1 MAGTYWLTV
10 LPETARLE
18 EGIERAAKRAER
30 KMRFRPSIDTSGMA
44 RDGERAGREFQ
55 SGFEKS
61 GAGRVGRS
69 LRVDGA
75 REAGRKAGNE
85 FNEGLAAARVGAGLN
100 GHVQR
105 EMSRGS
111 ATRIGHTY
119 GAALGDA
126 VNDGFGS
133 RIKRLG
139 GTMLAATAGMVGG
152 LRAVSGAAGTVVR
165 HVGTAATVMMWA
177 SRAARMMGLSML
189 AGATALRAVAGTG
202 LVKLAGGLKLV
213 AALANRV
220 ATEIARVS
228 AMVVVLMAVARVMGG
243 MMRAARMAGV
253 AVVALSAALGLAAA
267 ASSTLSNFI
276 SGPLVNGLLLAGQAA
291 GIAAA
296 AIAGIVGPAVAVAKI
311 GFKGLA
317 DGAKT
322 FNEQFKDADT
332 ALSTM
337 VGQRMGPLLTAFRN
351 LRVEIVSTFSGALTP
366 AFSNLGGLLDRL
378 RPSLTGLSGTLGNI
392 GTQVSQSLASP
403 ATTAAFQTMIAES
416 NKVFASLAAGE
427 NGLGSATSGLV
438 QFMATAAQTFSNN
451 GLGINEFLLSVGE
464 KLRNF
469 SADDMRA
476 VFDTIA
482 EAFRNV
488 TSVAG
493 PLLETFRG
501 LGERAATGLAPGFRA
516 IGEAIQQAM
525 PGLMAIADKLMPA
538 LGQTLEN
545 VAPLLPAL
553 VEAFTPWGTVLSI
566 IAPHLG
572 TIVAAL
578 GPFAPLL
585 LGAALAAKAIGAAM
599 VVTNAAM
606 GAFSIAQGVAAY
618 ATGAG
623 TAALAGNTI
632 ALTAYRTAAVVA
644 AVASRALG
652 AAIAVATG
660 PIGLIIAAVVAV
672 GVALWAFFTKTETG
686 RRMWAAI
693 WGGIKAATKAVVDW
707 VMNTA
712 VPWLKSA
719 WENIAAGAMWLWRN
733 GIEPVFNGVRDV
745 IGAVVGW
752 IMNTAVP
759 WVQQAWQNF
768 TVGLSVII
776 DRAREVWQNVKD
788 GFNSLVEFVKGL
800 PGRIGAATAGLWNG
814 LKDTFRSALNWII
827 QAWNNFRIEAKIPDS
842 VPGIGG
848 KGFTIDTPD
857 IPMLATGGQPG
868 RAPTGRKLSGP
879 GTTTSDDILA
889 RLSRSEFVVNA
900 ASTAANLPMLMAIN
914 SAKGRVDWSRY
925 FNVPAFAGGTTGGL
939 QPGAAQ
945 LRDIIRD
952 KFGVKDIGGY
962 RAEDGYGE
970 HSTGRALDVMVGDN
984 AALGTSIKDFA
995 IANAK
1000 KIGLK
1005 WVIWQQAMWYPDG
1018 SSQPM
1023 EDRGSPT
1030 QNHMDHPHIFLDE
1043 TANQGLG
1050 GDLTFPGGTASAI
1063 GTSAGGG
1070 VQTAGSSSAFSSA
1083 ADAKAG
1089 GVVPVWVENFPSGI
1103 GSSTGG
1109 GTDKTTTNISLG
1121 GDTTGVGGGA
1131 AAPAGAAT
1139 TESTLGTLT
1148 SSSSKEDV
1156 AKAIV
1161 TESLKRGYSKDDA
1174 TAFVSTALQESGLD
1188 NNAVGG
1194 GGAWRG
1200 IYQQDTSY
1208 AGRDDPNKNIG
1219 AFLDRM
1225 DEKRKADP
1233 NSDIWK
1239 RIFWL
1244 QQAPGMA
1251 SADAA
1256 YQSGRQ
1262 GYLGEIQSQRTKAEG
1277 LVGNVATAAPAAAVG
1292 AATSPSITTAGRRA
1306 ASEAELSSAG
1316 NKVTSAAR
1324 SKKNADQ
1331 AVDDRQF
1338 GLTSAQA
1345 ALAEAK
1351 ANPKTK
1357 ARALEAAE
1365 RRVMVAQR
1373 ELADAKERQA
1383 DAAGKLADADK
1394 AAADLKANGKAVKA
1408 TGASSGTA
1416 EPAAAGGGLNG
1427 ADFGKTFVSGMLETI
1442 GLDGSVFSNPFEW
1455 PTIKSLMAG
1464 VNILGGIMQG
1474 GKGGNAPAA
1483 TGAAGGTS
1491 SAGGFAQ
1498 GVASGFGLDNFLK
1511 PLGGNP
1517 VGAATNTA
1525 NQPFTAES
1533 GSPKLAAGEFN
1544 PATAG
1549 GSTVADSAAAALT
1562 AFVPAAA
1569 PQAQPQQQ
1577 GPVDNSTT
1585 INAPGQDANAIY
1597 SKIRTEQTAR
1607 TRTTVKK

>member
-10 LPETARLE
+10 LPETSRLE
-18 EGIERAAKRAER
+18 DGIERAAKRAER
-30 KMRFRPSIDTSGMA
+30 NLRFRPSIDTSEMG

-55 SGFEKS
+55 AGFEKS
-61 GAGRVGRS
+61 GAGRLGRS

-126 VNDGFGS
+126 VNSGFGS

-253 AVVALSAALGLAAA
+253 AVVALSAAMGLAAA
-267 ASSTLSNFI
+267 ASSTLSNFVT
-276 SGPLVNGLLLAGQAA
+276 GPLASGLLLAGQAA

-317 DGAKT
+317 DGAKS
-322 FNEQFKDADT
+322 FNEQFKDADE
-332 ALSTM
+332 ALAKM
-337 VGQRMGPLLTAFRN
+337 VGQRMGPLLTAFHG
-351 LRVEIVSTFSGALTP
+351 LRTEIVTTFSGALTP

-378 RPSLTGLSGTLGNI
+378 RPSLGGLGTTLGRI
-392 GTQVSQSLASP
+392 GTQVSQSLAGP
-403 ATTAAFQTMIAES
+403 YATAAFQTMIGES
-416 NKVFASLAAGE
+416 NKLFSSLAVGE
-427 NGLGSATSGLV
+427 NGLGGFTTGLLE
-438 QFMATAAQTFSNN
+438 FAATAAKTFSGK
-451 GLGINEFLLSVGE
+451 GLGINEFLLSLGE
-464 KLRNF
+464 KLSSF
-469 SADDMRA
+469 SADDMRG

-482 EAFRNV
+482 QAFRNV
-488 TSVAG
+488 ASVAG
-493 PLLETFRG
+493 PLLEAFRG
-501 LGERAATGLAPGFRA
+501 LGERAANGLAPGFRA
-516 IGEAIQQAM
+516 IGEAIQQSI
-525 PGLMAIADKLMPA
+525 PGLMSIADKLMPA

-545 VAPLLPAL
+545 VAPLLPSL
-553 VEAFTPWGTVLSI
+553 VDAFTPWGTVLAI
-566 IAPHLG
+566 VAPHLG

-585 LGAALAAKAIGAAM
+585 LGAALAVKAIGVAM

-652 AAIAVATG
+652 AAIAIATG

-719 WENIAAGAMWLWRN
+719 WDNIASGAIWLWHN
-733 GIEPVFNGVRDV
+733 VIEPVWSG
-745 IGAVVGW
+745 ISQAISAVVGW

-776 DRAREVWQNVKD
+776 DRAREVWQGVKD

-842 VPGIGG
+842 IPGIGG

-857 IPMLATGGQPG
+857 IPMLATGGMPG
-868 RAPTGRKLSGP
+868 RAPTGRRLSGP
-879 GTTTSDDILA
+879 GTTTSDDIFA
-889 RLSRSEFVVNA
+889 RLSRREYVVNA

-914 SAKGRVDWSRY
+914 SAKGQVDWSRY

-952 KFGVKDIGGY
+952 KFGVNDIGGY
-962 RAEDGYGE
+962 READGYNE
-970 HSTGRALDVMVGDN
+970 HSTGRALDVMTGQD

-1005 WVIWQQAMWYPDG
+1005 WAIWQQKMWYPDG
-1018 SSQPM
+1018 SSEAM

-1030 QNHMDHPHIFLDE
+1030 QNHMDHVHIFLDE

-1050 GDLTFPGGTASAI
+1050 GELSMPGGAATSIGGATAGGASA
-1063 GTSAGGG
+1063 AP
-1070 VQTAGSSSAFSSA
+1070 SSAFKSA
-1083 ADAKAG
+1083 AEAKAG

-1103 GSSTGG
+1103 GASTGG

-1121 GDTTGVGGGA
+1121 GDTTGVGSGA
-1131 AAPAGAAT
+1131 AAPAAAS

-1148 SSSSKEDV
+1148 GSSSKEDV

-1161 TESLKRGYSKDDA
+1161 TESLRRGYSKEEA

-1208 AGRDDPNKNIG
+1208 AGRDDPNKNIA

-1225 DEKRKADP
+1225 DEKKKADP

-1244 QQAPGMA
+1244 QQAPGM
-1251 SADAA
+1251 STADAA

-1262 GYLGEIQSQRTKAEG
+1262 GYLDEIKSQLSKAQG
-1277 LVGNVATAAPAAAVG
+1277 LVGNVGTTAAPAQVG
-1292 AATSPSITTAGRRA
+1292 AATAPAATT
-1306 ASEAELSSAG
+1306 SSATPAATTG
-1316 NKVTSAAR
+1316 QQDTKTETPTS
-1324 SKKNADQ
+1324 
-1331 AVDDRQF
+1331 
-1338 GLTSAQA
+1338 SAQ
-1345 ALAEAK
+1345 
-1351 ANPKTK
+1351 
-1357 ARALEAAE
+1357 
-1365 RRVMVAQR
+1365 
-1373 ELADAKERQA
+1373 
-1383 DAAGKLADADK
+1383 
-1394 AAADLKANGKAVKA
+1394 
-1408 TGASSGTA
+1408 S
-1416 EPAAAGGGLNG
+1416 GGLNG
-1427 ADFGKTFVSGMLETI
+1427 ADFGKAFVSGMLETI

-1474 GKGGNAPAA
+1474 GKGGNAAA
-1483 TGAAGGTS
+1483 TGTGGGTS
-1491 SAGGFAQ
+1491 GAGGFAQ

-1517 VGAATNTA
+1517 VGAAANTA

-1569 PQAQPQQQ
+1569 PQAQQQP
-1577 GPVDNSTT
+1577 GGGDDNRTI

-1607 TRTTVKK
+1607 TRTTVKKG